1 MLKSASGKQMFG
13 DIVRRKRYFYALLMI
28 LLMIG
33 AAELLMEREIIFP
46 EMAALTIGMWIVDK
60 RVWQVSRASMV
71 ALMILGA
78 VAGVCIVRYS
88 PFPLLVNLAFAFIF
102 TAVCLTLFRA
112 TLVPQISACM
122 LPVLLGTESW
132 VYPVAVLVMSVIVVG
147 GQWGMEKVGLRERV
161 TYTPVIVHWKDSLVR
176 WLFLLVTVI
185 AVAALAIYTRNLY
198 FILPPLIV
206 TYVEFANSKAGF
218 RNRPVQ
224 VLLVLFTAAVIGVF
238 FQIVGHKYLHLP
250 EVVVVLPIFLC
261 MFSLFE
267 FLGKFFA
274 PAGAVALIPMII
286 PEEGLFWLPL
296 QVLVGATLFIGLAMI
311 CFQRCLRWPRA
322 QLIVCLV
329 PPFIRDL
336 RKRNKS
342 L

>member
-13 DIVRRKRYFYALLMI
+13 DVAQRKRYFYALLMI

-71 ALMILGA
+71 VLMILGA

-102 TAVCLTLFRA
+102 AAVCLTLFRA

-176 WLFLLVTVI
+176 
-185 AVAALAIYTRNLY
+185 
-198 FILPPLIV
+198 
-206 TYVEFANSKAGF
+206 
-218 RNRPVQ
+218 
-224 VLLVLFTAAVIGVF
+224 
-238 FQIVGHKYLHLP
+238 
-250 EVVVVLPIFLC
+250 
-261 MFSLFE
+261 
-267 FLGKFFA
+267 
-274 PAGAVALIPMII
+274 
-286 PEEGLFWLPL
+286 
-296 QVLVGATLFIGLAMI
+296 
-311 CFQRCLRWPRA
+311 
-322 QLIVCLV
+322 
-329 PPFIRDL
+329 
-336 RKRNKS
+336 
-342 L
+342 